1 MAGCLSACHL
11 LQQTIVK
18 KPTLFM
24 YLHCCYNFFCRN
36 LLFFRWFE
44 LYFKFWIFEY
54 ENKSWADYDI
64 IFEYLLPYVTIS
76 KYQYIW
82 SRTSKRFLFYVLVVS
97 YIVHDIM
104 QKHTYHL
111 SIRSGELF
119 ANLYAWIILNF
130 S

>member
-18 KPTLFM
+18 KKHYSCIYIAVIISFVVIYYFSGDLN
-24 YLHCCYNFFCRN
+24 YI
-36 LLFFRWFE
+36 
-44 LYFKFWIFEY
+44 FKFWIFEY